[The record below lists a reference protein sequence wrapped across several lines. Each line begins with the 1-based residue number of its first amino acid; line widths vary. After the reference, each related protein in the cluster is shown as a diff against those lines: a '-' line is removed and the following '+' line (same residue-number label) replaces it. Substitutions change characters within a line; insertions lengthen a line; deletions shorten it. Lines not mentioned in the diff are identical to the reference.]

1 MRIAYITAG
10 AAGMYCG
17 SCLHDNTLA
26 RALIAL
32 GHDVSLIP
40 TYTPIRTDEEDVSID
55 RVFYGAINV
64 FLEQKLS
71 IFRHTPW
78 LFDRLLTSRRLLNWA
93 SRFRGSTNAT
103 DLGALT
109 LSVLQ
114 GELGY
119 QKKELERLVE
129 WLRDELRPE
138 VVHLTNSMFV
148 GMARRIRQELGVPV
162 ICSVQGE
169 DLFLDELIEPY
180 RSRVM
185 GLLHERAEDVDAF
198 VSTSEYYARHMV
210 NYLGLDEQKM
220 HQVNLGIDLG
230 DLEGQA
236 ARKPDDPFVIGFLAR
251 LCPAKGLHLTV
262 EAFRRLAD
270 RRGPDGLRL
279 RIAGYLEERDRTY
292 VDELLQQ
299 VDAWGLTPY
308 VEYVGEVDR
317 QAKAAF
323 LRGLHVLT
331 VPTIYREPKGLF
343 ALEAL
348 ACGVP
353 VVQPRHGAFPEMI
366 ERTGGGLLVEPD
378 SSEALAAGLGE
389 LMDDPARREEMGRRG
404 REVVRAEYNE
414 RVMADRTLEVYRE
427 QLAR

>member
-1 MRIAYITAG
+1 LRIAYITAG

-64 FLEQKLS
+64 YLEQKLS

-93 SRFRGSTNAT
+93 SRFRGSTNAE
-103 DLGALT
+103 DLSALT

-129 WLRDELRPE
+129 WLRDQLRPE
-138 VVHLTNSMFV
+138 VVHLTNSMFL

-169 DLFLDELIEPY
+169 DLFLDELIEPH

-185 GLLHERAEDVDAF
+185 QLLHERSRDVDAF
-198 VSTSEYYARHMV
+198 VSNSRYYARHMV
-210 NYLGLDEQKM
+210 RYLGLDEEKM
-220 HQVNLGIDLG
+220 HQVDLGIDLR
-230 DLEGQA
+230 DLQGHA
-236 ARKPDDPFVIGFLAR
+236 AREPGEPFVIGFLAR

-262 EAFRRLAD
+262 EAFRRLAA

-279 RIAGYLEERDRTY
+279 RIAGYLEERDRPY

-299 VDAWGLTPY
+299 VDEWGLTPY

-317 QAKAAF
+317 QAKGDF

-366 ERTGGGLLVEPD
+366 ERTGGGLLVEPG

-389 LMDDPARREEMGRRG
+389 LLDDPARREEMGRRG
-404 REVVRAEYNE
+404 SEVVRAEYNE
-414 RVMADRTLEVYRE
+414 RVMADRTLEVYRT
-427 QLAR
+427 LIAK